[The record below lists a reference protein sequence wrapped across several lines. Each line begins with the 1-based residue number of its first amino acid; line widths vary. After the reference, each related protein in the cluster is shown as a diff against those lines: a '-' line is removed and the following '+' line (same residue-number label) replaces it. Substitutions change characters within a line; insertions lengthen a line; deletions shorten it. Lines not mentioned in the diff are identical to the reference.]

1 MGSHRRGL
9 PVTARAAMRSAQTER
24 RAKVRR
30 RLDEEVGGRFYLFLH
45 SILHQCVT

>member
-9 PVTARAAMRSAQTER
+9 PATARAAMRSARTER

-30 RLDEEVGGRFYLFLH
+30 RLDEEVGGPFLFVGV
-45 SILHQCVT
+45 LHQCVT